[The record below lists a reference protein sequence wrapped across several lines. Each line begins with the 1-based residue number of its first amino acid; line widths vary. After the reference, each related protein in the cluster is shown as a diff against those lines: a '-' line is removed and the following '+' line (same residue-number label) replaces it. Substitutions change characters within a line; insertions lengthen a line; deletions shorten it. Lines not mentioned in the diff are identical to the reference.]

1 MCPLPATLAALSR
14 WRCFPHNKLSL
25 PRPLHAAWFARQE
38 AAGQAPT
45 SPLTGLTL
53 ANRTL
58 QPNRMVRS
66 LADAL
71 AAAGLLQ

>member
-1 MCPLPATLAALSR
+1 MSVACYPGRLGQVRALSSQQPLPSHH
-14 WRCFPHNKLSL
+14 F
-25 PRPLHAAWFARQE
+25 HAAWFARQE

-45 SPLTGLTL
+45 SPLTGLPL